1 MKKEKKQSSMVLDFE
16 NFKWCIENDFQVYL
30 VPLLTTGNG
39 AYKIAVRR
47 GGITTDG
54 LDYKEVNGRKR
65 YSKETL
71 SEKTFKNISDAT
83 DYVNCIYKLLRQK
96 YG

>member
-1 MKKEKKQSSMVLDFE
+1 MKKEKKPLSMVLNFDD
-16 NFKWCIENDFQVYL
+16 FKWCIKNDFQVYL
-30 VPLLTTGNG
+30 VPLLKTGNG

-54 LDYKEVNGRKR
+54 LNFKNVNGKKI
-65 YSKETL
+65 YSKETI

-83 DYVNCIYKLLRQK
+83 NYINLVYKLLRQK